1 MAQTVLM
8 QMSFFDALD
17 SLVSSAETRINRP
30 KGTAHPRYPSVIYPL
45 DYGYLIGTTAVD
57 GEGVDLFRGTD
68 STTGITAVALTVD
81 VMKRDVEVKT
91 LVNCTPTEID
101 RVAEFLTGSLRLGAT
116 IVHRSFPPIRAQPS
130 TPERLESVSVDV

>member
-1 MAQTVLM
+1 MSQTVLM

-17 SLVSSAETRINRP
+17 RLVSSAEMRIDRP

-45 DYGYLIGTTAVD
+45 DYGYLIDTTAVD
-57 GEGVDLFRGTD
+57 GEGVDLFRGTN

-81 VMKRDVEVKT
+81 TMKRDVEVKI

-116 IVHRSFPPIRAQPS
+116 IVHR
-130 TPERLESVSVDV
+130 